1 MIEEDDRC
9 LHHEIKKEESRQKTT
24 LRLFIVLGSKPRRPR
39 PWPSHAPRITS
50 RKRNFTST
58 DEKGRASS
66 PAIFDRTAINSR
78 IIPHRGPRS
87 GPEALAE
94 VERRSREPEPL

>member
-1 MIEEDDRC
+1 MIEEEDQC

-24 LRLFIVLGSKPRRPR
+24 LRLFIVLGSKPRRRCGSIWVP
-39 PWPSHAPRITS
+39 PV
-50 RKRNFTST
+50 

-66 PAIFDRTAINSR
+66 PAFFDRTAINSR

-87 GPEALAE
+87 GHEALAE
-94 VERRSREPEPL
+94 AERHCRELGPL